1 MARKYLPVRVVGN
14 SMLPTLQPGDFLLVK
29 RTQDFFIGDLVVVL
43 HGENKLI
50 KRVVDEQQ
58 NQIWLSGDNVR
69 ESNDSRNF
77 GWMDKNQVFGKVIL
91 RYWPKIKIIFKVN

>member
-1 MARKYLPVRVVGN
+1 
-14 SMLPTLQPGDFLLVK
+14 MLPTLQPGDFLLVK

-58 NQIWLSGDNVR
+58 NQIWLSGDNVK
-69 ESNDSRNF
+69 ESNDSRFF
-77 GWMDKNQVFGKVIL
+77 GWVDKDQVLGKVIL
-91 RYWPKIKIIFKVN
+91 KYWPTLKTNFKVN

>member
-1 MARKYLPVRVVGN
+1 
-14 SMLPTLQPGDFLLVK
+14 MLPTLQPGDFLLVK

-43 HGENKLI
+43 QGENKLI

-69 ESNDSRNF
+69 QSNDSRDF
-77 GWMDKNQVFGKVIL
+77 GWMDKNQVFGRVIL
-91 RYWPKIKIIFKVN
+91 RYWPKIKSSFKVN